1 MDKKMPRPMTPF
13 DLLTV
18 PDDLYSIK
26 LFLPYTPV
34 SMQRFLAIYVKFI
47 ELHHTITYFHG
58 FPSRSPSSDMMADL
72 KPYLSEKERSMM
84 EQAENMMHMMEMW
97 QSMQSM
103 ADASDPDMNPM
114 DFMKTMLTPEQQEM
128 FDMYSQMFDTDMNM
142 SDSDT
147 KKGGSTH
154 ERMDGSSGNEE
165 HRSNKT

>member
-1 MDKKMPRPMTPF
+1 MDKKTPRPMTPF

-34 SMQRFLAIYVKFI
+34 SMQRFLAIYVKFV
-47 ELHHTITYFHG
+47 ELRHTIAYFHG
-58 FPSRSPSSDMMADL
+58 FPSRSSPNDMMVDL
-72 KPYLSEKERSMM
+72 KPYLSEKEQSMM
-84 EQAENMMHMMEMW
+84 EQAETMIRMMEML
-97 QSMQSM
+97 QNMQSM
-103 ADASDPDMNPM
+103 SDASNQDVNPM

-147 KKGGSTH
+147 RKGGSTH
-154 ERMDGSSGNEE
+154 E
-165 HRSNKT
+165 

>member
-1 MDKKMPRPMTPF
+1 MDKKTPRPMTPF

-18 PDDLYSIK
+18 PDGLYSIK

-47 ELHHTITYFHG
+47 ELRHTITHFHG
-58 FPSRSPSSDMMADL
+58 FPSRSSPNDMMADL

-84 EQAENMMHMMEMW
+84 EQAENMMHMMEML

-103 ADASDPDMNPM
+103 SDASDQDVNPM

-128 FDMYSQMFDTDMNM
+128 FNMYSQMFDADMNM
-142 SDSDT
+142 SDPDT

-154 ERMDGSSGNEE
+154 E
-165 HRSNKT
+165 